1 MAGQQFLSI
10 VNGVKT
16 VITSTQVGGGA
27 YVGKL
32 LSLNSSGFVDATAMP
47 ALTGAITTTAG
58 TVATT
63 LAAKAVALS
72 NMADVATGTVFY
84 RASAGTGA
92 PEVTAIGTLATDM
105 GLTTSANVAGNLTSD
120 SKWASIKGMVDYVGT
135 MVAGLLDLRGNF
147 SASGNA
153 WPTSA
158 AGGSGVAGAILKGD
172 SWLISVAGTL
182 GAFAVTAGDMI
193 YAKVDTPGS
202 TDANWAIIQNNLT
215 YTPEDAANK
224 VTSIS
229 GSSTDVQYPSAKLV
243 YDQLAGKVTKD
254 ANNNASANNFLEG
267 YTNQD
272 ANNGSHLGKTITL
285 TVASSY
291 YQAFYDSGTGGAMT
305 TGMTLIMPVAN
316 TLVAGQ
322 SWEVFNNT
330 PQALT
335 VQSSGLNQ
343 IGYTVPS
350 WTKAIVNCVLASGT
364 TAASW
369 NLYFTGQT
377 AVTGTGA
384 GVLATGATINGG
396 AIVNGVT
403 LAALTDGF
411 SAAGGTTPRTLT
423 VNTGAVTLTG
433 NSGGSTLT
441 LGSGASSVSGSNT
454 GDNAQ
459 NTSIAATLLDALAVA
474 GTTNTDRDANTTNH
488 GLLLKAVAPAST
500 MINVVGIGNGATVYS
515 LKALYD
521 ATTPSNAGTAAAG
534 TALTAARIDHVHN
547 AQTTVSGNAG
557 SVTNATFT
565 TALTVNTGTLTLTA
579 AAANSS
585 VLTIGAGAVSVSG
598 TNTGDT
604 TAVTSANF
612 VANVASDT
620 LYPSVKATN
629 DAIVTAVGAI
639 TGAPTKTMVTSEN
652 LVAGD
657 FVNIYSNG
665 GVLTARKANATD
677 NTKPCDGFVKAA
689 STSPANCTV
698 YFSGLN
704 PNVSGLTIG
713 VYYVLSTTGGA
724 LLALASAPATA
735 GNIYQPIGKATA
747 TTEIVVYIEEP
758 IIYA

>member
-16 VITSTQVGGGA
+16 VITSTQVGGGTYA
-27 YVGKL
+27 NKL

-58 TVATT
+58 AIATT
-63 LAAKAVALS
+63 LTAKAVALS

-105 GLTTSANVAGNLTSD
+105 GLTASANVAANLASD
-120 SKWASIKGMVDYVGT
+120 AKWASIKGMVDYVGT
-135 MVAGLLDLRGNF
+135 MVTGLLDLRGNF

-158 AGGSGVAGAILKGD
+158 DGGSGAGGAILKGD

-215 YTPEDAANK
+215 YAPEDAANK

-243 YDQLAGKVTKD
+243 YDQLAGKVGKD
-254 ANNNASANNFLEG
+254 VNNNVSANNFLEG

-291 YQAFYDSGTGGAMT
+291 YQSFYDSGTGGAMT
-305 TGMTLIMPVAN
+305 TGATLIMPVTT

-330 PQALT
+330 PQSLL

-343 IGYTVPS
+343 IGYAIPS

-384 GVLATGATINGG
+384 GVLASGATINGG
-396 AIVNGVT
+396 STVNGIT
-403 LAALTDGF
+403 LTALTDGF
-411 SAAGGTTPRTLT
+411 SAAGGTTSRTLT
-423 VNTGAVTLTG
+423 VQTGAVTLTG
-433 NSGGSTLT
+433 NAAGSTLT
-441 LGSGASSVSGSNT
+441 LGSGASSISGTNT
-454 GDNAQ
+454 GDNAA
-459 NTSIAATLLDALAVA
+459 NTSIVATAVDALAATTDVTTNNATTSKHGFLIKATDPGTAGFINVA
-474 GTTNTDRDANTTNH
+474 GLANGETVYKMIPLFDATN
-488 GLLLKAVAPAST
+488 PAALGTAGTGSA
-500 MINVVGIGNGATVYS
+500 ATV
-515 LKALYD
+515 
-521 ATTPSNAGTAAAG
+521 
-534 TALTAARIDHVHN
+534 ARRDHVHA

-557 SVTNATFT
+557 TVTNATFT

-579 AAANSS
+579 AAANTS

-598 TNTGDT
+598 ANTGDT
-604 TAVTSANF
+604 TATISANF
-612 VANVASDT
+612 VANITSDT

-629 DAIVTAVGAI
+629 DAIVSAVGAI
-639 TGAPTKTMVTSEN
+639 TGASTKTMVTSEN
-652 LVAGD
+652 LAAGD

-665 GVLTARKANATD
+665 GVLTAQKANATT
-677 NTKPCDGFVKAA
+677 NAKQCSGFVKAA
-689 STSPANCTV
+689 STSPGNCVV

-724 LLALASAPATA
+724 LLALASAPTAT

-747 TTEIVVYIEEP
+747 TTEIVVNIEEP
-758 IIYA
+758 IVYA